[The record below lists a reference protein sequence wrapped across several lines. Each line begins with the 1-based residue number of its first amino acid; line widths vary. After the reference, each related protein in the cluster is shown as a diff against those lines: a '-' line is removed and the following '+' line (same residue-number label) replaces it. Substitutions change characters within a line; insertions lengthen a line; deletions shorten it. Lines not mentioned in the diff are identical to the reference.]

1 MPKNT
6 YVKERKPM
14 PRKQVSA
21 DGQTKRIKPLTQ
33 DTFWLAANETRSEIE
48 REFFVAVRV
57 VLHPSRSNWGWE
69 MRCEAFRLR
78 GKEKPWVWCQVSR
91 MTPDASWG
99 EFPAVLY
106 QSLVAL
112 YTKCE
117 ETAQL
122 ERALPF
128 SDA

>member
-1 MPKNT
+1 
-6 YVKERKPM
+6 M
-14 PRKQVSA
+14 PRKQTA
-21 DGQTKRIKPLTQ
+21 GNPEKKHIKPVTVEA
-33 DTFWLAANETRSEIE
+33 FWLAANETRAEIE

-57 VLHPSRSNWGWE
+57 VMHPSRSNWGWE
-69 MRCEAFRLR
+69 MRVEAVRLR
-78 GKEKPWVWCQVSR
+78 GKDKPWVWCQVSR

-122 ERALPF
+122 EKALPF